1 MPEHGADGSPAATQ
15 RHTVK
20 EIAARL
26 GISINVR
33 RHIMAAYELQVNS
46 RLEAVGKLGRL

>member
-1 MPEHGADGSPAATQ
+1 MTCWLGLSHGEQ
-15 RHTVK
+15 YK

-26 GISINVR
+26 GISINTVR
-33 RHIMAAYELQVNS
+33 RHIMAIYDKLHVNT